1 MLYVYVKEIPK
12 ECTVD
17 VTSYFNFFKK
27 KEWFDDP
34 FVLKIRQQN
43 LHSLKNSSCVMSK
56 KLVVKVVL

>member
-27 KEWFDDP
+27 EGM
-34 FVLKIRQQN
+34 V
-43 LHSLKNSSCVMSK
+43 
-56 KLVVKVVL
+56 